1 MKYKIIAITIKNLLI
16 LSYIIISLGI
26 VGQMEYNLEKK
37 VKEVNME
44 NVIIQKTKK

>member
-26 VGQMEYNLEKK
+26 VGQMEYNLKK
-37 VKEVNME
+37 VKEVSNE